1 MNKKEL
7 ICEQL
12 DAFIEDEEKAVH
24 EYNVF
29 KHQFIYYPHAI
40 VNSLAIDEGKHA
52 NLLREVKAQV
62 CQ

>member
-12 DAFIEDEEKAVH
+12 DTLIEDEEKATH

-29 KHQFIYYPHAI
+29 KHQFMYYPHSI
-40 VNSLAIDEGKHA
+40 INSLAIDENKHA
-52 NLLREVKAQV
+52 SLLREIKAQV
-62 CQ
+62 C